1 MPDLSSAARRFVVH
15 WGEMGTRWG
24 VNRTVAQI
32 HALLWL
38 SPRPLPAEEICETL
52 LVARSNASTSLR
64 ELQGWGLVRVT
75 HELGDRRDFYEAL
88 KDPWEAF
95 RIILEE
101 RKKRE
106 IDPTLE
112 ALRACLEE
120 ERDKKSGEE
129 LYARERMEELLQF
142 FETMDSWYRSIAG
155 LPVNQV
161 KRFVKLGKRIR
172 ELL

>member
-1 MPDLSSAARRFVVH
+1 MPELSSAARHFVVH

-24 VNRTVAQI
+24 INRTVAQI

-38 SPRPLPAEEICETL
+38 SPEPLTAEEICETL

-64 ELQGWGLVRVT
+64 ELQSWELIRVT
-75 HELGDRRDFYEAL
+75 HVLGDRRDHFDAQ

-95 RIILEE
+95 RLILEQ

-112 ALRACLEE
+112 ALRSCLEE
-120 ERDKKSGEE
+120 ARGRRTEE
-129 LYARERMEELLQF
+129 VYARERMEELLEF
-142 FETMDSWYRSIAG
+142 FETMDSWYHQVAG
-155 LPVNQV
+155 LPVKQV
-161 KRFVKLGKRIR
+161 KRFVKLGRRLR